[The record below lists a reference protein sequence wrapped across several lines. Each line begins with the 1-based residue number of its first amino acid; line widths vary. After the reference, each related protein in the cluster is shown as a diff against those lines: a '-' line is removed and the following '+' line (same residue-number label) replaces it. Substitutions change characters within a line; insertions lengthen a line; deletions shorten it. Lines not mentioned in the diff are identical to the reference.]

1 MRGERA
7 RFAGLR
13 VLRVLQN
20 DCLGRLRARVPRT
33 GQTQLDTV
41 LQEVERL
48 LARSETMQSFEKKL
62 ANEEDP
68 ENKERMIE
76 KFCA

>member
-1 MRGERA
+1 M
-7 RFAGLR
+7 L
-13 VLRVLQN
+13 V
-20 DCLGRLRARVPRT
+20 RARVPRT